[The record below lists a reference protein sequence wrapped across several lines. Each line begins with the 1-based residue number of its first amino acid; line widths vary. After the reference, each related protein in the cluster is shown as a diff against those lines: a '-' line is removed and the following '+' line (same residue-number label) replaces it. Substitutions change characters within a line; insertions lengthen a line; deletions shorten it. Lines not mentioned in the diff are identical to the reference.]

1 MPLSKHYL
9 DTHTQTITFEP
20 EALGKALSDA
30 LPEVRFAVLMGSS
43 VSGQVAPHSDVD
55 IAFFTEGKVDM
66 DFYNRVFDVC
76 KDFFPGVR
84 VDIGMLNGCEPV
96 YGFEALKGRL
106 LFCRDRE
113 TYLRFFS
120 VTSREYKHQMFH
132 YEKQMRYRMEAR
144 GEV

>member
-9 DTHTQTITFEP
+9 DTNTNPVFFNPAELGKELEAACP
-20 EALGKALSDA
+20 EAL
-30 LPEVRFAVLMGSS
+30 FAYLMGSS
-43 VSGQVAPHSDVD
+43 VSGRVAPHSDVD
-55 IAFFTEGKVDM
+55 LAFFTGGKVDM

-76 KDFFPGVR
+76 RDFFAGVR

-120 VTSREYKHQMFH
+120 VTSREYEHRMFH
-132 YEKQMRYRMEAR
+132 YEKQRRYRMEAG